1 MEFLKPPVNGLPVA
15 AEELGDVA
23 NATVAEF
30 AGFDPRVDPTI
41 AFAQRLKDLLHRA
54 FDVERIFE
62 EHGGILPVLPA
73 LLCRCRRLP

>member
-1 MEFLKPPVNGLPVA
+1 MEFLKTAVNGLPIA

-23 NATVAEF
+23 DATVSEL

-41 AFAQRLKDLLHRA
+41 VFAQRLKDLLHRA
-54 FDVERIFE
+54 FDVERILE
-62 EHGGILPVLPA
+62 DHSGILPVLPA